1 MSGHSHWSTIRR
13 KKEANDAKKGKVF
26 TKLAREIII
35 AVREGGGGDPD
46 TNIRLRMVLDKAR
59 SMGMPKDNIERAIR
73 RGTGEDKDAVELV
86 ETTYEGYGPNGVALM
101 IDVVTDNR
109 NRTVAAIRHLLTRAG
124 GSLADPGSVAWQFTR
139 RGLISVPASVDFEE
153 LFMAAVEAGA
163 DDVVEGK
170 GEDNHEVY
178 TDPSELHTVSTQLQ
192 EMGIPIESVELV
204 MVPQNEIAL
213 DQSDAVKILKVIEG
227 LEDLDDVRRVY
238 SNLEMTEEAINAY
251 AAAVGD

>member
-13 KKEANDAKKGKVF
+13 KKEANDAKRGRIF

-73 RGTGEDKDAVELV
+73 RGTGEDKDAEELV

-124 GSLADPGSVAWQFTR
+124 GTLADPGSVAWQFTR
-139 RGLISVPASVDFEE
+139 RGLISVPSSVDFEE

-163 DDVVEGK
+163 DDVVEGE

-178 TDPSELHTVSTQLQ
+178 TEPSDLHAVSTQLR
-192 EMGIPIESVELV
+192 EMGIPIESAELV
-204 MVPQNEIAL
+204 MMPQNEISL
-213 DQSDAVKILKVIEG
+213 DQSDAVKILKLIED

-251 AAAVGD
+251 AAVAGD